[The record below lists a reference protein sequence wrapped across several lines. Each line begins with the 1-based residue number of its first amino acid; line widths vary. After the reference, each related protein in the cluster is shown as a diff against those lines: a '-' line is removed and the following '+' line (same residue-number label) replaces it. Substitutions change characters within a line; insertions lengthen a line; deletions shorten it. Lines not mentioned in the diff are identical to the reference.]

1 VYNYYSEN
9 FDATLNENW
18 GNSDNNFTYRQQAI
32 GPIILNPFELN
43 FDVQNVFETF
53 IPTPNIPI
61 DSDKIFDLFLE
72 KLPQNAVDKLQE
84 NLENQ
89 TNSKSPEEI
98 QLEQQQQAQK
108 ESEAKAKKKR
118 RRNTIIGVIVVV
130 AIVGGIVAYKKG
142 LFRKKASV

>member
-1 VYNYYSEN
+1 MVPQSGLCLVYALDRHCRNLKENYSEN

-32 GPIILNPFELN
+32 EPINLNSFELN

-72 KLPQNAVDKLQE
+72 
-84 NLENQ
+84 NQ
-89 TNSKSPEEI
+89 
-98 QLEQQQQAQK
+98 
-108 ESEAKAKKKR
+108 KKVPKR
-118 RRNTIIGVIVVV
+118 FLV
-130 AIVGGIVAYKKG
+130 
-142 LFRKKASV
+142 